1 MRFQLGSAG
10 SRVLEGARGNLH
22 LTLSPPT
29 SACKVLQCDLLMVPP
44 AGGRQRDP
52 GKYISQEGAG
62 LSDAGQQEQRDCES
76 FMSSDSQWV
85 T

>member
-29 SACKVLQCDLLMVPP
+29 SACKVLQCDLLMVPL

-52 GKYISQEGAG
+52 GKYISHGGAG

-76 FMSSDSQWV
+76 FMSSDSQ
-85 T
+85 